1 MDQNSLSIVFPYYLN
16 GDLYKYSNP
25 VAKLVEE
32 CNAQRVCFQLAST
45 LMELHKEGI
54 IHRDLKPENIM
65 VGFNWKVYLADF
77 GFAIYEKDL
86 KRENQYARVGTL
98 EFYPIEML
106 NPCFVKNKI
115 TYDHRVDIWSMGI
128 IIYELLYGRTPFY
141 TGNEVD
147 TKARIRSLKFGF
159 PTKKHSSS
167 TLVQAENLFRRIFVH
182 PANRITLEEV
192 LAHPWLAPC
201 HN

>member
-1 MDQNSLSIVFPYYLN
+1 MQ
-16 GDLYKYSNP
+16 
-25 VAKLVEE
+25 
-32 CNAQRVCFQLAST
+32 
-45 LMELHKEGI
+45 LHKEGI
-54 IHRDLKPENIM
+54 IHRDLKPENIL

-77 GFAIYEKDL
+77 GFAIYEKEL
-86 KRENQYARVGTL
+86 KKESQYARVGTL

-106 NPCFVKNKI
+106 SPCFRKDKI

-128 IIYELLYGRTPFY
+128 IIYELLYSRTPFY

-159 PTKKHSSS
+159 PTKKSSNNS
-167 TLVQAENLFRRIFVH
+167 TLHLAENLFRRIFVL
-182 PANRITLEEV
+182 PANRISLEEV

-201 HN
+201 HNQMKSF